1 MAEWLTQVLSDN
13 GAAILYI
20 GTFVVLV
27 LCGLG
32 VPFPEE
38 ATFLAA
44 GFACKKIGGDAS
56 VEILCV
62 IGILGIMAGDSI
74 PYWMGRKHGMSFL
87 SHRFFKKFL
96 PPHRI
101 AQVQKFFTTQ
111 GARTVFIARFVAGLR
126 MPTFFMAGTMGIRYR
141 TFFLYDFVGAAI
153 SCPTSIY
160 IAWRYGQDAERIIK
174 ENHTYLFIAL
184 GLVVAYIIFHI
195 VTHREK
201 APPPQETPTVIGTV
215 PEALPPANAVASPLP
230 VKTPEVQS

>member
-1 MAEWLTQVLSDN
+1 VEWLTQLLSDH
-13 GAAILYI
+13 GAMILYI
-20 GTFVVLV
+20 GTFAVLI

-44 GFACKKIGGDAS
+44 GYACKKIGGDAS

-62 IGILGIMAGDSI
+62 IGVLGIMGGDSI
-74 PYWMGRKHGMSFL
+74 PFWVGRKYGMSVL
-87 SHRFFKKFL
+87 THRFFKKFL

-126 MPTFFMAGTMGIRYR
+126 MPTFFMAGTMGIKYR
-141 TFFLYDFVGAAI
+141 TFFMYDLAGALI

-160 IAWRYGQDAERIIK
+160 LAWRFGTDAERMIK

-184 GLVVAYIIFHI
+184 GLVVAYIVFHV
-195 VTHREK
+195 VTHK
-201 APPPQETPTVIGTV
+201 DKVPPPQETPTVVGTV
-215 PEALPPANAVASPLP
+215 PEALPPATPAPSVLP